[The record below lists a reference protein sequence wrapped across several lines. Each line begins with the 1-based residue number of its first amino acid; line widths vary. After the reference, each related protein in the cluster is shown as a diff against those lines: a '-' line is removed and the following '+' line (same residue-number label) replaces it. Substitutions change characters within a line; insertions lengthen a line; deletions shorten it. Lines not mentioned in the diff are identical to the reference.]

1 MMNEKYLEKLSKQI
15 DQLGIDAILI
25 GPSKDLEYITGFLS
39 QEDER
44 FQGLFILR
52 NGQYFYIAPKLNA
65 EEMEHILEKSIK
77 IYSWDDGE
85 GFVNSIKGALIEND
99 LLQKKI
105 AVNSGIRGTDLLE
118 MIEIFRGEFVNGVPI
133 IEDSRVIKTKE
144 EIAHLKKAGRMADEV
159 MEALT
164 SFIKPGMKEKDI
176 KKKIIEL
183 FLAKGSEAA
192 FEPIVASG
200 PNSSKPHYNQDERRI
215 QEKDV
220 IILDL
225 GCRYKGCC
233 SDISRTFFIGEATE
247 EEKQI
252 YQIVLE
258 ANQAGKEAVK
268 EEVTAAYIDRQARS
282 IIHKAGYGEY
292 FFNRV
297 GHGIGFS
304 VHEAPY
310 IREGNP
316 QIIKKGMAFS
326 IEPGIYLPGKFG
338 IRVEDIVV
346 VGEEGPEVMNDFERN
361 IIVLKG

>member
-1 MMNEKYLEKLSKQI
+1 MVNEKYLERLSKEI

-25 GPSKDLEYITGFLS
+25 GPSKDLAYVTGFLS

-52 NGQYFYIAPKLNA
+52 DGRYFYISPKLNA
-65 EEMEHILEKSIK
+65 EEMEHILGKNTK
-77 IYSWDDGE
+77 IYAWGDEE
-85 GFVNSIKGALIEND
+85 GFESIVKYALAEND
-99 LLQKKI
+99 LSKKKI
-105 AVNSGIRGTDLLE
+105 AVNSGIRGTDLLD
-118 MIEIFRGEFVNGVPI
+118 MTKIFSGEFMNGVQI
-133 IEDSRVIKTKE
+133 IEDSRIIKTKE
-144 EIAHLKKAGRMADEV
+144 EIAHLKKAGQMADEV
-159 MEALT
+159 MEVLT

-183 FLAKGSEAA
+183 FLEKGSEIA

-200 PNSSKPHYNQDERRI
+200 PNSSKPHYNQDDRRI

-268 EEVTAAYIDRQARS
+268 EGVTAAYIDRQARN
-282 IIHKAGYGEY
+282 IIHKAGYGDY

-310 IREGNP
+310 IREGNS

-338 IRVEDIVV
+338 IRVEDIIV
-346 VGEEGPEVMNDFERN
+346 VGEDGPEVMNCFEKN
-361 IIVLKG
+361 IIVL